1 MVSLTVNVNIIFTYS
16 LIYSLL
22 YHYYGRKEGERKE
35 GWKNILCFG
44 HFLMTLF
51 VSEAISLCELA
62 GKVVE
67 SSSIQ
72 LFFCLIHIMS
82 KEFISSDI

>member
-1 MVSLTVNVNIIFTYS
+1 
-16 LIYSLL
+16 
-22 YHYYGRKEGERKE
+22 
-35 GWKNILCFG
+35 
-44 HFLMTLF
+44 MTLF